1 MGQLG
6 RAADASEH
14 PRTASS
20 ADGQARRSAPTP
32 TGRSAEEAGPGAAVS
47 QPKVER
53 TRTNDGS
60 SAGVFCVRGSRP
72 FGALRDRDAAEPSN
86 AAMIR
91 SAPRQRLARRRF
103 CGTCSVW
110 CFASVAWLSVAPV
123 GIERVDPSVALRLAS
138 MATVIDAAAVEAVRA
153 EVRELLGGI
162 RAAAAA
168 RDQAL
173 VEQLALGFMVP
184 FNLPDARP
192 ELAAVVVEELVRR
205 GDRGAAGVLGA
216 IAVFAHQP
224 LAGLGSEGLARLHKR
239 GVAAPVAQLI
249 GTLEVSELRRV
260 SAGRGASYYLIA
272 VLTRLRSR
280 RQQLVSVLI
289 EPDSDG
295 EVIVDGL
302 VMPPRGPASVR
313 RLLRKEAGPGGE
325 PIFAANALERLRVAA
340 EHMVDHGLVTAESV
354 SNALPLLARA
364 LGGDARALPNLS
376 YHLSDPSAPLP
387 RSARAFTLP
396 AHRVA

>member
-20 ADGQARRSAPTP
+20 ADGQARRSAPAA

-53 TRTNDGS
+53 TRTNDGP

-153 EVRELLGGI
+153 EGQPKFPVLHAVDEQGHQVPIQHG
-162 RAAAAA
+162 
-168 RDQAL
+168 AL
-173 VEQLALGFMVP
+173 PSMHSF
-184 FNLPDARP
+184 R
-192 ELAAVVVEELVRR
+192 
-205 GDRGAAGVLGA
+205 
-216 IAVFAHQP
+216 H
-224 LAGLGSEGLARLHKR
+224 S
-239 GVAAPVAQLI
+239 
-249 GTLEVSELRRV
+249 
-260 SAGRGASYYLIA
+260 
-272 VLTRLRSR
+272 
-280 RQQLVSVLI
+280 
-289 EPDSDG
+289 
-295 EVIVDGL
+295 
-302 VMPPRGPASVR
+302 GPA
-313 RLLRKEAGPGGE
+313 GP
-325 PIFAANALERLRVAA
+325 
-340 EHMVDHGLVTAESV
+340 S
-354 SNALPLLARA
+354 
-364 LGGDARALPNLS
+364 
-376 YHLSDPSAPLP
+376 
-387 RSARAFTLP
+387 
-396 AHRVA
+396 